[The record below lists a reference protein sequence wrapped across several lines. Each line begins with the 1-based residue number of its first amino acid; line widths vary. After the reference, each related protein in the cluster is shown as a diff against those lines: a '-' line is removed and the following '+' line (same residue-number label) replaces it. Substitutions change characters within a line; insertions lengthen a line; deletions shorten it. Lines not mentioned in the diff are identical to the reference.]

1 MLKLLVGR
9 AGGDEEAF
17 AVSGCE
23 TADDARAGDGA
34 VADGD
39 DVLELGFEDAVR
51 GVSTEVSIFAFL
63 VLGICWEGKEEV
75 RAQYVICAPVVGGVW
90 GGKEIQEGLRIEV
103 LARANSDKSI

>member
-1 MLKLLVGR
+1 MLQLLVRR

-75 RAQYVICAPVVGGVW
+75 RAQYVICAPVVGGC
-90 GGKEIQEGLRIEV
+90 GEAK
-103 LARANSDKSI
+103 KSRKAYE